1 MKLYINHSNSETVK
15 EIVEKMINGVSRSI
29 MAEKPDSDEELVAE
43 IVKVVQQAISET
55 MNTLLFGSTSTII
68 EFDIENAVG
77 QVFEN
82 VAKMVKWE
90 KENQE

>member
-29 MAEKPDSDEELVAE
+29 MAEKPDLDEELVAE
-43 IVKVVQQAISET
+43 IVKVVQQTISET

>member
-29 MAEKPDSDEELVAE
+29 MAEKPDLDEELVAE

>member
-29 MAEKPDSDEELVAE
+29 MAEKPDLDEELVAE

-90 KENQE
+90 KEDQE